1 MEISPGGPGK
11 SRGYG
16 NPDAFPTP
24 PGSVPIPEYTP
35 KPSPSDADRF
45 QIAAWMVP
53 PYANGNNLDGSWAT
67 VAWTSTRTFADTIAW
82 AFLNNGHLIVQI
94 WAEGELVN
102 ELSNV

>member
-1 MEISPGGPGK
+1 MEISRGGPGK

-16 NPDAFPTP
+16 NPDAFPAP

-53 PYANGNNLDGSWAT
+53 AYANGNNLDGSWAT

-94 WAEGELVN
+94 WSEGELVN